1 MKGQAIL
8 KMMFVPVVIAILA
21 TPFAGC
27 GSDSGNGGDNADQL
41 AREGWNLFATGDF
54 SGAVAKFEQAVAL
67 DDDLETAYD
76 GLGWAHAR
84 LGNLEISLDNFLIVD
99 AYIVRPSVTTFSGM
113 AVVYLAL
120 KDYKNAADAANDA
133 LDESGGNF
141 QFAYD
146 PSVTDDTMRLIRAI
160 SNFREGLYVSAA
172 ADVEALGGP
181 VLIPSSPDFVADV
194 LEAIQEIREQYG
206 QGLLN

>member
-1 MKGQAIL
+1 
-8 KMMFVPVVIAILA
+8 MMFVPVMMAILA
-21 TPFAGC
+21 ISFAGC
-27 GSDSGNGGDNADQL
+27 GSEGENGGDNADKL
-41 AREGWNLFATGDF
+41 TREGWNLFATGDF

-67 DDDLETAYD
+67 DEDLETAYD

-84 LGNLEISLDNFLIVD
+84 LGNLETSLDNFLIVD
-99 AYIVRPSVTTFSGM
+99 AIIVRPSVTTFSGM

-160 SNFREGLYVSAA
+160 CNFHEGLYVSAA

-181 VLIPSSPDFVADV
+181 VLNPSSPDFVADV
-194 LEAIQEIREQYG
+194 LEAIQEIREEYG